1 MTMPTMMRCFDMYTQ
16 GMNELIIQS
25 TNPNEILRYIQT
37 SYLPNLIILPLNKK
51 TSKLIQYN
59 QQLQSFTDDNNE
71 QTKIF
76 LCRNFQCQLPLTSF
90 EQLKEKL
97 DPLIPTQE

>member
-97 DPLIPTQE
+97 DPLIPIQE

>member
-25 TNPNEILRYIQT
+25 SNRKEILRYIQT
-37 SYLPNLIILPLNKK
+37 SYLPNLIIIPLNKK
-51 TSKLIQYN
+51 TSKLIEYN
-59 QQLQSFTDDNNE
+59 QQLQSFTDDDNNE

-90 EQLKEKL
+90 EELKEKL
-97 DPLIPTQE
+97 DHLILTC